1 MNRRS
6 LALAGALACA
16 MLTASAQEGS
26 VFSAVAA
33 ESHTISRGAVHR
45 YAISVKAGEYV
56 AIDVVQVGVDI
67 EVCTF
72 DPSDEP
78 VAEFHDA
85 FTRGGVEHAEVV
97 GEASGDYTLTVALPQ
112 GIVTPGTY
120 TIRTVARRAATDAD
134 RTMQES
140 RRSRAQ
146 AASLMR
152 AGSFDV
158 AQNTLA
164 HALTIAEG
172 VREPDDPYVIGVVR
186 DLAENALVRRDTPR
200 ATSLYQ
206 SVLSVLLTLRGGE
219 DPETALVQSR
229 LAVLYDRV
237 GDRAKA
243 ESVLRQAMDVFEKT
257 VGTDHP
263 WYVQSLITQ
272 SNLRSNGGDR
282 DRAIEIDEQA
292 LAIVERTEG
301 PDSRVHSV
309 LLGNLGDVYRQKG
322 DLTRADEYLRQ
333 ALDAQSRQNPE
344 SFDVS
349 TALLNLA
356 IVARERH
363 DYAAAEAYCLRS
375 VAIREKLEGPDH
387 PDVAQALIN
396 LANVYKSKGED
407 AHGLEIQQR
416 ALHIWETSSGPYERG
431 TLVAVGNI
439 ARTYA
444 GMGDYEHA
452 LAYQQRVDA
461 LIEMHLAL
469 NLAVGSEREKIA
481 FARLMAERTDR
492 TISLHLNRL
501 PNDPRAGAL
510 AAAVLLQRKGRVQ
523 DAMADTFAAV
533 RQHTVDAASRKR
545 LDDLNSV
552 RSQLARL
559 SLSPMGSSTN
569 PAVHRQQLAMLEA
582 RKERLESELSA
593 DSAELRMS
601 LGPVTVEAVQA
612 AMPDDAALIEFAVF
626 RPFDPKIDINAE
638 AYAPAH
644 YAAYV
649 IRKSAPPRGFDL
661 GPAKSIDELVD
672 NLRQAIRDPHR
683 DDAQALARVV
693 DERVLR
699 PLRVAV
705 GDATRLLISPD
716 GDLNL
721 IPFEALI
728 DPQGQFAIERYTMT
742 YLTSGRDLLRMQ
754 VARASH
760 TPGVIV
766 DDPFFGEPPPTPPG
780 AKSPIYFPPL
790 AGTAAEARSIRMLF
804 PDVVELSQR
813 QATKSAL
820 QHLDAPRL
828 LHIASHGWFMPDAAG
843 SPMLN
848 PLLRSGLALAGAN
861 LPGSQREAGI
871 LTASEASGLNLW
883 GTRLVTLSACDTGL
897 GEVRNGEG
905 VYGLRRAFV
914 LAGAETLVMSLW
926 PVSDYVTRETMT
938 AYYTG
943 LRSGLGRGDALREA
957 KIAMLRRAG
966 RRHPFYWASFIQS
979 GEWAGLDDQR

>member
-1 MNRRS
+1 
-6 LALAGALACA
+6 

-26 VFSAVAA
+26 VFSAVTA

-45 YAISVKAGEYV
+45 YAISVKAGEYI
-56 AIDVVQVGVDI
+56 AIDVVQVGVD
-67 EVCTF
+67 VVVRTF
-72 DPSDEP
+72 NPSGEP

-97 GEASGDYTLTVALPQ
+97 GEESGDYTLTVALPQ

-140 RRSRAQ
+140 RRGRAQ

-172 VREPDDPYVIGVVR
+172 VRQPDDPYVIGVVR
-186 DLAENALVRRDTPR
+186 DLAENALIRRDTPR

-206 SVLSVLLTLRGGE
+206 SALSVLNTLRGAE

-272 SNLRSNGGDR
+272 SNLRSNGGDW
-282 DRAIEIDEQA
+282 DRAIEIDERA
-292 LAIVERTEG
+292 IAIVERTEG

-333 ALDAQSRQNPE
+333 SLDAQSRQNPE

-363 DYAAAEAYCLRS
+363 DYMVAEAYCLRS

-407 AHGLEIQQR
+407 ARGLEIQQR

-492 TISLHLNRL
+492 TISLHLDRL

-510 AAAVLLQRKGRVQ
+510 AAEVLLQRKGRVQ

-545 LDDLNSV
+545 LDELNIV

-559 SLSPMGSSTN
+559 SLSPMGSTN
-569 PAVHRQQLAMLEA
+569 PTAHRQQLAALEA
-582 RKERLESELSA
+582 KKERLEAELSA
-593 DSAELRMS
+593 DSAELRVS

-626 RPFDPKIDINAE
+626 RPFDPKVDINAE
-638 AYAPAH
+638 AYGPAH

-661 GPAKSIDELVD
+661 GPAGSVDELVD

-699 PLRVAV
+699 PLRGAI

-728 DPQGQFAIERYTMT
+728 DPQGQFAIERFTIT

-760 TPGVIV
+760 TPRRHRR
-766 DDPFFGEPPPTPPG
+766 
-780 AKSPIYFPPL
+780 
-790 AGTAAEARSIRMLF
+790 RS
-804 PDVVELSQR
+804 V
-813 QATKSAL
+813 
-820 QHLDAPRL
+820 
-828 LHIASHGWFMPDAAG
+828 
-843 SPMLN
+843 
-848 PLLRSGLALAGAN
+848 
-861 LPGSQREAGI
+861 
-871 LTASEASGLNLW
+871 
-883 GTRLVTLSACDTGL
+883 
-897 GEVRNGEG
+897 
-905 VYGLRRAFV
+905 LRRA
-914 LAGAETLVMSLW
+914 AA
-926 PVSDYVTRETMT
+926 DAARREV
-938 AYYTG
+938 AHL
-943 LRSGLGRGDALREA
+943 LRAARGDGGRGPEHPHALSRR
-957 KIAMLRRAG
+957 RRAESATGHEVGPAAPRCAAPAAYRVARLVHAG
-966 RRHPFYWASFIQS
+966 RGRVADAQSAAPIGPGAGGCESARAASAKPASSRRPRPRDSIS
-979 GEWAGLDDQR
+979 GARGS